1 MNPFAKFA
9 RGHLED
15 EDSAIAKD
23 GKKRRGDD
31 VEGMKEQETSKG
43 SKRQRSGNENRLEA
57 LNRLIDMR
65 ENISAPIDLYGTD
78 KLVDNNAPMKSQRF
92 QALVAAMLSTQTK
105 DEITAAAMRRLHAHP
120 EGLSTKSV
128 REMSVEKLD
137 AYLTPVGFHKKKA
150 EQLKTIATVLHEQFG
165 DDVPKTIKELTALP
179 GIGPKV
185 ARLTLLVAWNVVDGI
200 IVDTHVHRISNR
212 LGWVA
217 GTKTADATRQELEEW
232 VPREHWGSISKLMIG
247 LGQTTCIATKPKCA
261 LCQLSSLCPSSR

>member
-1 MNPFAKFA
+1 
-9 RGHLED
+9 
-15 EDSAIAKD
+15 
-23 GKKRRGDD
+23 
-31 VEGMKEQETSKG
+31 MKEQETSKG

-65 ENISAPIDLYGTD
+65 EIISAPIDLYGTD
-78 KLVDNNAPMKSQRF
+78 KLVDNNAPMKRF

-212 LGWVA
+212 LG
-217 GTKTADATRQELEEW
+217 
-232 VPREHWGSISKLMIG
+232 
-247 LGQTTCIATKPKCA
+247 
-261 LCQLSSLCPSSR
+261 